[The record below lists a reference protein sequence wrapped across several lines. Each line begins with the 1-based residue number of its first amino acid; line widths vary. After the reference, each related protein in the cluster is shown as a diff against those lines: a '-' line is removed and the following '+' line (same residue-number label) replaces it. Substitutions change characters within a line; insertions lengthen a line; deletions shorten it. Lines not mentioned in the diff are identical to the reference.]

1 MSFKLITIIVI
12 VLGVL
17 AVSQLVR
24 LYELS
29 SKLRNRREEDVTNRD
44 NKLNANLL
52 LAFMIFF
59 YAGFI
64 YLMTEYGWTGRGD
77 AASVHGE
84 TTDWLLNLNFVII
97 IAVFFLTNTLLFGFA
112 WKYVRKPGV
121 KAYFYPHD
129 NKLELIWTVVPAI
142 VLAVIIILGLK
153 TWNGITGDSSKEA
166 IRIELFSKQFDWTA
180 RYSGEDNVLGK
191 FDYKLTTQENELALL
206 TSATLDS
213 AIRYMEFGKADSTVL
228 GIKLLE
234 NKLNNPK
241 NIFIP
246 EDRMKMETDLDRKTR
261 LLRLLYQM
269 KVRHN
274 ANLDASAYDDILQ
287 KDTLHLLKGKEYE
300 ISFRAKDVIHSAYFP
315 HLRAQINTVPGQVTR
330 LKVTPTISTKEMR
343 VRKNNPKFNYV
354 LMCNKI
360 CGSAHYKMKMI
371 VVIDTPQQYNAWLKS
386 KTTFRDDYLKPATV
400 VSDSTSAAASVG
412 DTTKM
417 GM

>member
-52 LAFMIFF
+52 LAFMLFF

-77 AASVHGE
+77 AASIHGE
-84 TTDWLLNLNFVII
+84 TTDWLLNLNFIII
-97 IAVFFLTNTLLFGFA
+97 IAVFFLTNTLLFVFA

-153 TWNGITGDSSKEA
+153 TWNGITGDSTKEA

-180 RYSGEDNVLGK
+180 RYSGDDNVLGK

-206 TSATLDS
+206 TTATLDS

-246 EDRMKMETDLDRKTR
+246 EDRIKMETDLDRKTR

-269 KVRHN
+269 KARHN
-274 ANLDASAYDDILQ
+274 SKLDASAYDDILQ

-371 VVIDTPQQYNAWLKS
+371 VVIDTHEQYYAWLKS
-386 KTTFRDDYLKPATV
+386 KTTFKDEFLKPATV
-400 VSDSTSAAASVG
+400 VSDSTAAAASVG